1 MILQIN
7 DTELVSSRFQVRYTT
22 LKYLCK
28 FKINIQ
34 DNITSLTYWF
44 FKRKKFINTIKLLSL
59 TNNYITSWNLK
70 FVYGKIIQG
79 IRSKVWEHGIYREN
93 WIARGKSFDITVKL
107 IVGGVDNLPA
117 NEAVPER
124 FVLFC
129 KCWALVWEH
138 TRQDLGDSFPL
149 SFLITLKH
157 NIAIQ

>member
-59 TNNYITSWNLK
+59 TNNYITSCNLK

-93 WIARGKSFDITVKL
+93 WIARGKSFDKTVKL
-107 IVGGVDNLPA
+107 IGWCRLFTCQWSSSREVC
-117 NEAVPER
+117 
-124 FVLFC
+124 FVLQV
-129 KCWALVWEH
+129 LSLGLRTYE
-138 TRQDLGDSFPL
+138 TRSWWQLSSQFPHY
-149 SFLITLKH
+149 SET
-157 NIAIQ
+157 